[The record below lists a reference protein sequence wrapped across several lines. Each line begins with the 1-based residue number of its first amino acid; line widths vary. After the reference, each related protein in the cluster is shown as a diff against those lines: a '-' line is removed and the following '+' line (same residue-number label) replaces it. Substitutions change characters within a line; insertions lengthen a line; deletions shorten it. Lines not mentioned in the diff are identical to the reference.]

1 MCCLRFLIG
10 LRGNGAHALDLILKL
25 SDTVHV
31 REFLQHDAAREA
43 GNLCGESEVLSWK
56 VLGCTFDSLDRDAYS
71 SHFICPQQ
79 SWGMME
85 AAFLTDATS

>member
-1 MCCLRFLIG
+1 VLLSMLIE

-43 GNLCGESEVLSWK
+43 GIGSLCGESE
-56 VLGCTFDSLDRDAYS
+56 
-71 SHFICPQQ
+71 I
-79 SWGMME
+79 E
-85 AAFLTDATS
+85 ASFN